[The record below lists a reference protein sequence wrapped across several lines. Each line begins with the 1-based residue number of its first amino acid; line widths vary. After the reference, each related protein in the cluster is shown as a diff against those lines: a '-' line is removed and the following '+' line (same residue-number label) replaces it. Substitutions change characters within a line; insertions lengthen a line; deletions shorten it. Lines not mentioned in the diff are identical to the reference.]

1 MRSMSTSFNP
11 INPGGR
17 GGGKFD
23 PPLYFFAITQKV
35 FKLGSS
41 HFLATNL
48 TSTGSSLN
56 AEFSGIQHKCLIL
69 PIPDYIIFTNLY
81 LDLPPVIGLQNFEV
95 L

>member
-1 MRSMSTSFNP
+1 MLFYHLNLCFLNLFQLRGRV
-11 INPGGR
+11 GGS
-17 GGGKFD
+17 
-23 PPLYFFAITQKV
+23 QKV